1 MNENRIEEIA
11 EVLYHPEHIA
21 DDIYD
26 ITGEESNL
34 DNLVEVVSEQIKQ
47 LVRERA
53 SGSDEPV
60 CIDPAKVAYCVTV
73 CGAVLD
79 DALVSEIVEYINDL
93 VAELAED
100 QDFDDMLKG

>member
-1 MNENRIEEIA
+1 MKEDRIEEIA
-11 EVLYHPEHIA
+11 EALYHPEHIA
-21 DDIYD
+21 DDLYS

-34 DNLVEVVSEQIKQ
+34 DNLVEVVYEQVKR
-47 LVRERA
+47 LVRERS

-100 QDFDDMLKG
+100 EDFDDMLKG